1 MTDSVPVPPPAS
13 SNLIGRIACALP
25 ASLPSGASAR
35 LLLFAFRRLG
45 AHGLDDAAVSQAYLA
60 VFRARFRRPL
70 VLTRAFVADCAATAT
85 AQIAIA
91 PCCCPR
97 ATVAEASVLSAVAVA
112 ETQPE
117 RARLLLAD
125 LLCARQ
131 PDGVV
136 ASAAALAGA
145 IADAGLP
152 LAV

>member
-1 MTDSVPVPPPAS
+1 MTERTPCPAPAS
-13 SNLIGRIACALP
+13 PARRMACALP
-25 ASLPSGASAR
+25 ASLPTGASAR

-45 AHGLDDAAVSQAYLA
+45 AHGLDDAAVAQAYLTA
-60 VFRARFRRPL
+60 FGARFRRPL

-97 ATVAEASVLSAVAVA
+97 ATAAEAAVLDAVAVA

-117 RARLLLAD
+117 RARLLLSD
-125 LLCARQ
+125 LLCVRR

-145 IADAGLP
+145 FADAGLP
-152 LAV
+152 LQV